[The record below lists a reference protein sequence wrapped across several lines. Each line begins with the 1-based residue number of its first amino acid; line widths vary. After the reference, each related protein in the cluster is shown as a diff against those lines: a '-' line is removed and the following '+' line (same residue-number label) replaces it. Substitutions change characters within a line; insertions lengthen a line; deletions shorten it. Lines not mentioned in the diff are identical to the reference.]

1 MEKEPEDSLNQVF
14 IQNNEGEDDDDDDG
28 NEIDAPFNLDD
39 ALLGNNTNS
48 IDRASK
54 EGSSPKKQ

>member
-1 MEKEPEDSLNQVF
+1 MEKEEDSLNQVF
-14 IQNNEGEDDDDDDG
+14 IQNNEGEDDDDDG

>member
-14 IQNNEGEDDDDDDG
+14 IQNNEDGDDDDG

-48 IDRASK
+48 IDKASK
-54 EGSSPKKQ
+54 EVSSPKKQ